1 MTGMKRDKPVIGVVP
16 LADVKTGYAWMKP
29 NYISAIAEAGGV
41 PLILPLTEN
50 ARLLKELTAC
60 CDGFLLTGG
69 YDIAP
74 ELYGQERLPAC
85 GPITEGLDRM
95 ELQLILRILAADK
108 PMLGICRGLQ
118 FLNVALGG
126 TLWQDLPSQR
136 PANVQH
142 SMEPPYERHVH
153 RAIQNGDSPLLQI
166 IPAREFGVN
175 SAHHQ
180 GICNLGAGL
189 LPTARSE
196 DGLIEA
202 VCLPERRFVHA
213 VQWHPEDLYP
223 VDANA
228 AALFAALVQASRA
241 G

>member
-1 MTGMKRDKPVIGVVP
+1 MSKPIIGVLP

-29 NYISAIAEAGGV
+29 NYISAIAAAGGT
-41 PLILPLTEN
+41 PMILPLTQDPV
-50 ARLLKELTAC
+50 LLDELTAA

-69 YDIAP
+69 YDIDPQLYAQEKLP
-74 ELYGQERLPAC
+74 EC
-85 GPITEGLDRM
+85 GDITPGLDRM
-95 ELQLILRILAADK
+95 EAALLPRILAADK

-126 TLWQDLPSQR
+126 TLWQDLPAQH
-136 PANVQH
+136 PGDIAH
-142 SMEPPYERHVH
+142 SMNAPYDRFVH
-153 RAIQNGDSPLLQI
+153 RMIQPENSPLLRI

-180 GICNLGAGL
+180 GICRLGEGL
-189 LPTARSE
+189 FPAARSK

-202 VCLPERRFVHA
+202 ICLPGKRFVYA

-223 VDANA
+223 IDANA
-228 AALFAALVQASRA
+228 AALFEALVQASQIQ
-241 G
+241 